1 MKVLTN
7 VNASSFGEAA
17 VAAQAAS
24 QQGQAVAFSGGGTDL
39 LQQIKDGTDPA
50 DVIINLRSVADG
62 RTIAVSYT
70 HLRAHET

>member
-39 LQQIKDGTDPA
+39 LQQIKDGTDW
-50 DVIINLRSVADG
+50 L
-62 RTIAVSYT
+62 
-70 HLRAHET
+70 LE